1 MRIVI
6 LLLVLL
12 AQAKPG
18 GKPGSASAGPWT
30 PPVLDEKS
38 YKKWSEFIRPSEAEL
53 KWKKIP
59 WRTDLVAAA
68 AEAKALNRPILLW
81 SDQGNPLGLV
91 DMAPSINTVIS
102 RQQVWSDD
110 EIQKIASNFV
120 PVVAEVW
127 TLATGKSPA
136 SEWFHRAG
144 GPTEGG
150 RAHGLYCFSPDAK
163 GLGFQFISRPK
174 EPCLKLLQD
183 ALKKWNEEAVSKKL
197 APKPLPALKS
207 KETWPDLAAKPGLLL
222 VVHARDLPRGA
233 VQHPGKTPEEQGM
246 WNHLFLSLD
255 EKESSELLPQ
265 GGPKAE
271 VPPELLKKMFRRHL
285 GDFAHGNNG
294 GYRTPEAFKKL
305 SVVAENVSVKDPLI
319 TVRYTGEV
327 SLEEGT
333 EKYDP
338 KVHGTQLSITGD
350 HRIDQEGLYGFE
362 GKLYGKAVYHAGAK
376 RFVHFELVV
385 SGMRKGLRDK
395 EDYQPA
401 PIGYALTIEGQ
412 DDKPDKKGSTP

>member
-1 MRIVI
+1 MRTLA
-6 LLLVLL
+6 LLLILL

-18 GKPGSASAGPWT
+18 AKPAPAAGAFP

-91 DMAPSINTVIS
+91 DMAPSINTVIA

-110 EIQKIASNFV
+110 EIQKLAANFV

-136 SEWFHRAG
+136 SEWFHKAG

-150 RAHGLYCFSPDAK
+150 RAHGLYCFTPDAK
-163 GLGFQFISRPK
+163 GLGFVFISRPK

-183 ALKKWNEEAVSKKL
+183 ALKKWTG
-197 APKPLPALKS
+197 APKPLPVVKS
-207 KETWPDLAAKPGLLL
+207 KETWPELAAKPGLFLIA
-222 VVHARDLPRGA
+222 HSRDLPRGA
-233 VQHPGKTPEEQGM
+233 VQHPGKSPEEQGA
-246 WNHLFLSLD
+246 WNHLFLALD
-255 EKESSELLPQ
+255 EKEMAGFLPQ

-271 VPPELLKKMFRRHL
+271 VPVELVKKVAKRHL
-285 GDFAHGNNG
+285 GDFSHGNNG
-294 GYRTPEAFKKL
+294 GFRTPDAFKKV
-305 SVVAENVSVKDPLI
+305 SMVAETVSVKEPLVTVKLTGDI
-319 TVRYTGEV
+319 T
-327 SLEEGT
+327 LEEGT
-333 EKYDP
+333 EKYDA
-338 KVHGTQLSITGD
+338 KAQGTQLAITGD
-350 HRIDQEGLYGFE
+350 HRIDQEGLYGFD
-362 GKLYGKAVYHAGAK
+362 GKLYGKAVYNTAAK
-376 RFVHFELVV
+376 KFVHFELVAV
-385 SGMRKGLRDK
+385 GTRKGLRDK
-395 EDYQPA
+395 DDYQPA
-401 PIGYALTIEGQ
+401 PIGYTFTIEGQ
-412 DDKPDKKGSTP
+412 DEKPEGKKSTSP